1 MYSRPS
7 RLEALRYTARWTDIA
22 SLAGRGDSAKVL
34 LVESHFPVLR
44 VLATTL
50 LGAALSF
57 PAAVMWFFE
66 WVAPTPGAVCW
77 GLYAML
83 IAGGLGGLLWAIS
96 GLNADGRHPLLSVLA
111 GGLVFGPLAALPIF
125 AFLVRSGLA

>member
-1 MYSRPS
+1 VKVP
-7 RLEALRYTARWTDIA
+7 IV
-22 SLAGRGDSAKVL
+22 DSA
-34 LVESHFPVLR
+34 FPFLR

-57 PAAVMWFFE
+57 PAATIWLFE
-66 WVAPTPGAVCW
+66 WVAPAPGAVSW
-77 GLYAML
+77 ELYVLL

-96 GLNADGRHPLLSVLA
+96 GLNGDGRHPLFSLVA

-125 AFLVRSGLA
+125 AFLVHFGLIA